1 MFLTRRQRTLP
12 MIAAAMLLSSP
23 FAAQAAFPEKTI
35 RLVVPY
41 AAGGGTDAIARHLA
55 ERLRPRLNGQT
66 VLIDNRAGADGIIGT
81 DYVAK
86 APADG
91 YTYVMVVTAHL
102 VNPYIKKKLPFDA
115 LNDLVG
121 VTRVAQSPMV
131 FAAKADA
138 PYNNPQ
144 ELAAA
149 IRKNLKAHG
158 SYGSSDSMTRL
169 VGAMFNQKQHL
180 DDVTHIAYRG
190 GSPLVADTAA
200 GNLGF
205 AVTTLLSAKPLI
217 EGGRL
222 KAIGITSGVRSPLL
236 PNAPTMVESG
246 MKDFEIYITY
256 SIYAP
261 AKTPRDILERMQ
273 KEIAAVVKSPDMVE
287 ILAQQAATPVGNSVT
302 DFNLQSRQEAKF
314 WEKLVKETGIEP
326 E

>member
-1 MFLTRRQRTLP
+1 MPIPSRPSPASRL
-12 MIAAAMLLSSP
+12 AALLL
-23 FAAQAAFPEKTI
+23 AACATVAHAAFPDKPI

-55 ERLRPRLNGQT
+55 QRLGPRLDNQP
-66 VLIDNRAGADGIIGT
+66 VLVDNRTGADGIIGT
-81 DYVAK
+81 EYVAK
-86 APADG
+86 SPPDG
-91 YTYVMVVTAHL
+91 YTYVLVVTAHL
-102 VNPYIKKKLPFDA
+102 VNPYIKKKLPFDT
-115 LNDLVG
+115 LEDLVG

-138 PYNNPQ
+138 PYSNPQ

-149 IRKNLKAHG
+149 IRKDLKAYG

-180 DDVTHIAYRG
+180 ADVTHIAYRG
-190 GSPLVADTAA
+190 GAPLVADTAA

-217 EGGRL
+217 EAGRL
-222 KAIGITSGVRSPLL
+222 KAIGITSGTRSPLL
-236 PNAPTMVESG
+236 PSAPTMVESG

-261 AKTPRDILERMQ
+261 AKTPREILERMQ
-273 KEIAAVVKSPDMVE
+273 HEVAAVVKSPEMVE
-287 ILAQQAATPVGNSVT
+287 ILAQQAAVPVANSVT
-302 DFNLQSRQEAKF
+302 EFNAQSRSEAKF
-314 WEKLVKETGIEP
+314 WEKLVKDTGIVP